1 MSFSPTPLPEI
12 PEQGAGEGI
21 ALLYAAIRAGLAAR
35 TVPLL
40 YRVMAPE
47 PGCLA
52 WAWSILGPLASSG
65 VLARIGAAATRAAP
79 SLPAAMPRAAC
90 RLAGLDDAGADRAS
104 AIVAA
109 FNHANPLNLAARAI
123 LARALATGMV
133 PRAGETLP
141 TEAPPPLPV
150 MAAAALTDDVR
161 AVMQHLAAR
170 GGRHPVPAM
179 PTLWS
184 ALAAHPASLAIT
196 AAALAVDFESGTIDR
211 DAALVSDAA
220 TAVLDTLPMIASP
233 AAPPAIADHLG
244 RVLPFFAATVPVMI
258 VIGARLAPL
267 FAKDQP

>member
-1 MSFSPTPLPEI
+1 MSFSPAPLPEI

-21 ALLYAAIRAGLAAR
+21 APLYSAIRAGLAAR

-52 WAWSILGPLASSG
+52 WAWGIIGPLATSG
-65 VLARIGAAATRAAP
+65 VLAAIGAAAARAAP
-79 SLPAAMPRAAC
+79 SLPAVMPRAAC
-90 RLAGLDDAGADRAS
+90 RLAGLDDAGADRAA

-109 FNHANPLNLAARAI
+109 FNHANPMNLAARAI

-133 PRAGETLP
+133 PRAGEALP
-141 TEAPPPLPV
+141 TEAPAPLPV
-150 MAAAALTDDVR
+150 MDAAVLTDDVR
-161 AVMQHLAAR
+161 AVMQHLASR
-170 GGRHPVPAM
+170 GGRHAVPAM

-184 ALAAHPASLAIT
+184 ALAAHPPSLAIA
-196 AAALAVDFESGTIDR
+196 AAALAADFENGTIDR
-211 DAALVSDAA
+211 DAAGVTDAA
-220 TAVLDTLPMIASP
+220 TAALDTLTMAAAP
-233 AAPPAIADHLG
+233 AAPAAIADHLG

-267 FAKDQP
+267 FREDPA